1 MSAVQLADAHG
12 VLAAKIRSQ
21 AGELTRTLEAVQA
34 ARAYGALVERRL
46 LQGAPEH
53 ALPVTEAHLSAP
65 FPWPTLR
72 APRDDGGEARRAAE
86 AAVRAAASACIRR
99 VMERRQPWP
108 RRRLSTFFFFSPLYS
123 NYLPIS
129 CSSPTRAPS

>member
-1 MSAVQLADAHG
+1 MSAAQLADAHG

-86 AAVRAAASACIRR
+86 AAVRARRHAAATPPGVPPHSDGAAHPAHLIA
-99 VMERRQPWP
+99 P
-108 RRRLSTFFFFSPLYS
+108 SP
-123 NYLPIS
+123 
-129 CSSPTRAPS
+129 CSSPTPAPS